1 MHYYQRGQTRDG
13 ATTTVN
19 AHRAGDGDGRTRP
32 PRGGTARHPAARGA
46 VSARGPKAKRIVR
59 IVPLPVLSHTLSY
72 VLGDVSYTFD
82 VYFSWSVRGAVSS
95 VCYVRG
101 IRIFVHRS
109 YYVAIRNSVRGDM
122 KNLEKS
128 QKTGDC
134 SAEMLARRVDAQL
147 LRETHLARDRSRLVI
162 FREAREP
169 RRAGARSDAIPS
181 GPFQT
186 SRLTW
191 MTA

>member
-72 VLGDVSYTFD
+72 EVRTRRCF
-82 VYFSWSVRGAVSS
+82 VYFRRILLVVGAWRCIV
-95 VCYVRG
+95 YVTYG
-101 IRIFVHRS
+101 IRIRS
-109 YYVAIRNSVRGDM
+109 RFGCGKNMFYNM

-134 SAEMLARRVDAQL
+134 SADMLARRVDAQP

>member
-19 AHRAGDGDGRTRP
+19 AHRAGDGDGVRP

-46 VSARGPKAKRIVR
+46 SPLRSRRADRKRNASSVSSRSRFSLIR
-59 IVPLPVLSHTLSY
+59 CRTRY

-82 VYFSWSVRGAVSS
+82 VYFSWSVRGAVSCMLRT
-95 VCYVRG
+95 V
-101 IRIFVHRS
+101 FVVFGCGKNMF
-109 YYVAIRNSVRGDM
+109 YNM

-134 SAEMLARRVDAQL
+134 SADMLARRVDAQP